1 MAQFVTSLQPSLA
14 DMSRTPH
21 AGHPPHP
28 HPPPH
33 KGHGHEKEKEK
44 IAQKMAKEQQQLQ
57 QQQQQAHSKHAAQAA
72 AAASVPERVAEK
84 SDGNTAFLRAAR
96 AGNLDK
102 VLEHLKSD
110 VDINTA
116 NANGLNALHLASK
129 EGHTHVVTELLS
141 RGATVDASTKKGNT
155 ALHIASLAGQE
166 EVVRLLVQHGAA
178 VNVQS
183 QNGFTPLYMA
193 AQENH
198 DNVVKF
204 LLANGANQSL
214 ATEDGFT
221 PLAVAM
227 QQGHDKVVAVLLE
240 NDTRGKVRLP
250 ALHIAAK
257 KDDCKAAALLL
268 QNEHNPD
275 VTSKSGFTPLHI
287 AAHYG
292 NEAIANLL
300 LNKGADVNY
309 SAKHNISPLHVA
321 AKWGKTNLVALL
333 LERGAHIEAK
343 TRDGL
348 TPLHCAARSGHE
360 QVVDM
365 MLERGAPISCK
376 TKNGLAPLH
385 MAAQGD
391 HVDAA
396 RILLYH
402 RAPVDEITVDYLTAL
417 HVAAHCGHVRVA
429 KLLLDRKADP
439 NARALNGFTPLHI
452 ACKKNRIK
460 VVELLLKH
468 GASIEATTESGLT
481 PLHVASFMGCMN
493 IVIYLL
499 QNEANPDVPTV
510 RGETP
515 LHLAA
520 RANQTDIIRI
530 LLRNGAQ
537 VDARAREQQTPLHIA
552 SRLGNVDIVMLL
564 LQHGAAVDSTTKDL
578 YTALHIAAKEGQ
590 EEVAAVLLE
599 NGASLT
605 ATTNKG
611 CTPLHLAAKYGN
623 MKVAKLLLQKDAPVD
638 SQGKNGVT
646 PLHVASHYDH
656 QSVALLLLDKGA
668 SPHATAKNGH
678 TPLHIAARKN
688 QMDIAT
694 TLLEYGAKAN
704 AESRAGFTPLHLS
717 AQEGHTDMST
727 LLIEHQADTN
737 HQAKNGLTPLHLC
750 AQEDRVNVAQILVKS
765 GANVDSITKAGYTP
779 LHVASHFGQVNMVRF
794 LLQHGA
800 DTGAVTSV
808 GYTPLHQAAQQGH
821 SGVVSILLNSGA
833 QPNVTTKQGQTALS
847 IAQKLGYISVVET
860 LKVVTEI
867 TTITTT
873 TTTTIEEKYRVVA
886 PETMQETFMSDSEE
900 EGGDQG
906 LECTGMYFGKPTHAQ
921 HVYLP
926 YYEGQ
931 SLLKREDT
939 LLNEQPYHYLTV
951 DEMKSLGDDSLP
963 IDVTQDDRH
972 DSNRDLVSPQH
983 VKEVYSAQLNYASDN
998 VDISRH
1004 PVNVGKL
1011 KWKNFLVSFLVDA
1024 RGGAMRG
1031 CRHSGVRVIVPPR
1044 KAPQPLR
1051 VTCRYLKRDKLSH
1064 PPPLMEGEALA
1075 SRILELGPVGAK
1087 FLGPVIIEVP
1097 HFGSLRGRERE
1108 IVILR
1113 SDNGET
1119 WREHT
1124 VEASEDAIHDVLNES
1139 FEKDGERNELSQ
1151 LEVCDSG
1158 RLTRILT
1165 TDFPQ
1170 YFAVVSRVR
1179 QEVHAIGPEGGM
1191 VSSSVVP
1198 QVQAVFPQGALTKKI
1213 KVGLQAQ
1220 PIQADLV
1227 AKLLGNR
1234 VAVSPIVTVEPR
1246 RRKFHKPITL
1256 TIPVPQA
1263 ANKGMIN
1270 QYSGDAPT
1278 LRLLCS
1284 ITGGTT
1290 RAQWEDVTGST
1301 PLTFVND
1308 CVSFTTTVSARFW
1321 LMDCRNISEATRM
1334 ATELYKE
1341 AIHVPF
1347 LAKFVVFSK
1356 RVDFLEARLRV
1367 FCMTDDKEDKT
1378 LEHQEHFTEVAKSRD
1393 VEVLEGKSQFVE
1405 FAGNL
1410 VPVTKSGDQLQL
1422 GFRGFRENRLAFTT
1436 RVKDPHADAVGRIL
1450 FMKEAK
1456 VQKGDPPQQP
1466 VCVLNIVL
1474 PDDIIPE
1481 SSTAESTPQKYSH
1494 VHLSIN
1500 GSSAPARPE
1509 LRLSDISNTLGSDWE
1524 SLAVELGLSRSDVD
1538 RIKSD
1543 HPASA
1548 APQHAMAMLRLWLQ
1562 KLGNKASGTELQQ
1575 ALQRLGRDDIIH
1587 RCMISC
1593 DDQEMNLTSSHLGLD
1608 QSGFDN
1614 LQEELGVSR
1623 DVSRDASREA
1633 SLRRNLSLE
1642 AGGPYDEQDIMKVSR
1657 DSESVEELVEKP
1669 IHTIERI
1676 EEVKQIDKHHRE
1688 QDDSEERKY
1697 VAEEKEVEE
1706 KRKSVRERT
1715 QDIEKRLSQTSM
1727 EDQQQ
1732 RRDSQLFQG
1741 VSEGLERLNVT
1752 QATEAGDLLSP
1763 GVVQTPPPSPAELP
1777 YDAGEHNWHE
1787 SKVSTTTTITSEQHS
1802 GSQVAVAA
1810 ASPQEDEDLDA
1821 DSFQEQFLLE
1831 TPPSGITT
1839 RHGFIAVP
1847 DESDEEAVR
1856 TPSTPGAPQGASHSS
1871 RATSLLSSEKRDV
1884 AARIDKM
1891 QAMGVEFKQLESP
1904 GEEKGAADEKRAEH
1918 RKDVDRL
1925 AGGVGDDNPPTDS
1938 TTSDKSP
1945 RQSSRSTSPPAVCR
1959 VVQTP
1964 PTLELVIGHKK
1975 VRTRDASASSES
1987 TVTLYGSQ
1995 DVEISIRSESHIS
2008 VTRKEPGGKDSA
2020 SASFDADVTEESES
2034 PLRRSARTG
2043 VDPQR
2048 SCAKVTYKDQSSPEH
2063 SSGIFILPS
2072 RKERKKEET
2081 VLFSGEESVYRYD
2094 QGEAIIAS
2102 VDSPGTDESASHLIT
2117 DTGISLTRGTTDTS
2131 PAQQPA
2137 RGRADRDID
2146 ADIDGEES
2154 ELTDAGLSPIQPD
2167 DIGLPPMSSDMKFYD
2182 EEVTLVS
2189 FTEMGTSPHDY
2200 QIESSSVAL
2209 SPIEIPTSEA
2219 SVYTDSVDT
2228 KDAGVSPI
2236 GSDDESLKQLSS
2248 ISASAPVLPH
2258 DADLARSPEE
2268 DTESKRFKTELVI
2281 QIGPETSHS
2290 LPQKDPSP
2298 PKKIGPKVKEL
2309 QKVFTEPD
2317 EGEDLKTAVQ
2327 RTVDDD
2333 SDEESLR
2340 SHPGVSKIVE
2350 EIEDSLGTP
2359 KHARRS
2365 SSKDSPPRGAS
2376 YDKISI
2382 DKVETEVTFSV
2393 MEDIN
2398 KSIESDREELTVK
2411 VAGQSDGK
2419 RTVFVQETNLDNVSV
2434 HPITTKSQELQKTSK
2449 TTETPQAPQE
2459 SNLHDRKIF
2468 EENVDE
2474 IIEREE
2480 VKQVVVKTTREETT
2494 EMENRE
2500 DSSVLTFTVKT
2511 TAHEMNKVETVKET
2525 IAHVK
2530 TVTSHSE
2537 QQRQPF
2543 AQDLA
2548 ATVSAME
2555 KLRDTVENILPE
2567 FSSDHENRL
2576 TEKRDEGLPTGVET
2590 CLHKTEETLKRISE
2604 KLDVSG
2610 VPNEVSNQHHSIKT
2624 LAPDLLT
2631 AQTTLERI
2639 RKTLDDTELTAE
2651 NTTVDNALT
2660 SDHAATATPEMS
2672 SPSAQVEEDS
2682 ASTESSA
2689 TLSAMELQKG
2699 ATTHQE
2705 NVGSL
2710 STTSSID
2717 GSHVVDVVRK
2727 EVCDPRPRSLQKEAD
2742 HVVTERDVSDLM
2754 SEVAECTRQ
2763 IKQEVRQL
2771 KPDLTPT
2778 PEGSDLG
2785 TLNLALAR
2793 ATGMSL
2799 IPEVSCSQTTEL
2811 TIQHK
2816 EPDDHERLDSDLDGD
2831 TRPCSPPGE
2840 RKVLSSEADL
2850 RVPSAS
2856 TQDVDSVLETQAVA
2870 DEKLDEGSEKVKS
2883 GKVEPATVLAIKAT
2897 HDLLE
2902 AERKGRN
2909 IHTSEKSETDETIHV
2924 SSARADDGRTV
2935 ESELRSALI
2944 VCVAVGQSMAL
2955 DAVSKPS
2962 QEGEQLVDQS
2972 VECISDRSYAHLVK
2986 DEKDKVND
2994 EIKVSGDRGEPS
3006 KYIMSIKSE
3015 SKSLSEKIVTTKFD
3029 ERMKS
3034 SENASS
3040 EIEDKEIKVVSLGK
3054 SPDVYTDKPITTP
3067 TAVDI
3072 SVVDAKTTL
3081 KVTNDLLK
3089 SERACLHDFHPGLKT
3104 GLVLTDVSTIRDE
3117 KDPSVKIAVED
3128 ARLLAD
3134 ATKALDEEK
3143 NVKEEKVK
3151 QEITKAEAILS
3162 QGSSVKTDEQIIIE
3176 VEERLEKDIEMPA
3189 ADSRES
3195 TPETRHKIRGKVKEA
3210 KKAVGGFFGS
3220 LMGRSRDSDS
3230 EQESDSGR
3238 SAIPKKSKKKKK
3250 GEKEMKNISEE
3261 TVVTTQIR
3269 DELDSVGERNTDLLS
3284 TKHFLLNEKQSY
3296 HAEPDLKYVDEDDTH
3311 IDTETIESVTKSSE
3325 IALTDENELKQGQM
3339 GHKKKAGGF
3348 FGALRGKSKDG
3359 EEAKESTTKDT
3370 KLTETE
3376 AETDKTTL
3384 ATTKAFLLNEQ
3395 QMYQTDDILKIQS
3408 KPIVTEHQVADMAEI
3423 ETEDKYLKG
3432 KIKGKGAKKVV
3443 GEFFGSLRSKGKD
3456 VSEETNDE
3464 TKNKTDPD
3472 EINTEIEQDLQAF
3485 SEKRKT
3491 TDEPPKPKTDMLCKA
3506 SNVNQIG
3513 DKSTLKQSEQTQLFL
3528 ENEQKMY
3535 QTNKIDPIKKDT
3547 LQTEQIMAKGTELA
3561 EKQVKIRQ
3569 EVDKA
3574 KATVAEAK
3582 EAVEE
3587 SKEKAADTVSDIK
3600 DSVEHEKDEISKKGK
3615 SKVKEAKKAVGG
3627 FFGSLMGKGKDA
3639 AESVSDKVDES
3650 VREAKEAA
3658 EAAKTEVVE
3667 AKDSVA
3673 SAAAEKADELEIKVQ
3688 DTVTDVAAVVREG
3701 AEAIKDAVVGGAEK
3715 VGDAVDEVVSDGLKS
3730 LEAGA
3735 DEAKATVAEAK
3746 EAVEESKEKA
3756 ADTVSDIKDSAEH
3769 EKDEIS
3775 KKGKCKAKDSLPMG
3789 QSEDTADSVSDIADK
3804 SPREAKEAAVSAK
3817 KEVVEVKD
3825 GVASTA
3831 AEKVDEV
3838 KIRVQDTVSDVAADI
3853 RMGAEAFVGAF
3864 VGEAEKVG
3872 EPSEGVAYERLTGL
3886 EAGADNAELTE
3897 IRIEAQDTVTYIGT
3911 DLKGLNDALVD
3922 EAEIVAVTDYRVVSD
3937 ELKSLDAGVVEV
3949 KAFAAVAKGSVES
3962 SNENVAGTVLSED
3975 SKRVLGGSNEGFIPL
3990 QSTAFQVGI
3999 ESVVEMAV
4007 ETLSDV
4013 LTDPEV
4019 INFTEPEIDLL
4030 LAADVGS
4037 EESDGNL
4044 KGKHSQETAFPVG
4057 GSFAQSDF
4065 DLTKQNSSSIVHE
4078 QVVEKS
4084 DGNLLFKE
4092 VAVIL
4097 GHSSEEAVNPLNVG
4111 DSYRDSSFVAEDSE
4125 DTGYP
4130 ISHDVTVDVVKA
4142 VAVETA
4148 LTLTAPP
4155 VTGGDLF
4162 PIVAEE
4168 SVMKKHTFSVGSPTK
4183 TLRTQVSDVPEESQV
4198 ISQSSSD
4205 FDLELLAVQ
4214 SALEQAPGVP
4224 VSSFELSG
4232 SDVSHTKLEEGIAH
4246 VSGDASNEP
4255 VCIQKVVHRA
4265 SIDENFPDVDFS
4277 QFREVA
4283 DDELHRQKSS
4293 ISPPNL
4299 VSLRSARHTRDI
4311 ASTESYPV
4319 EVEEMCVRRV
4329 VPELTS
4335 FEPSDVSEPIIL
4347 DNQPLKTANPDMDAH
4362 AEASISILTDRFL
4375 VEERKLV
4382 EARPERVSHISSE
4395 LLLERYSTL
4404 TGAFLSEER
4413 GTISKAPAGTN
4424 DKDMGEPQGEK
4435 ENFASVQPGVDKPK
4449 LSDRS
4454 ESHPRQV
4461 AAHEYDVN
4469 VFEKIATP
4477 ISLSFS
4483 EPSQSFRST
4492 EKVQVILSE
4501 VDNYCPP
4508 GEHPSITADLEKVSH
4523 CENLQS
4529 TKPLPVSQDIAQVD
4543 FKPESSDALSGSTK
4557 SHIID
4562 PNDVST
4568 AISQSSAL
4576 EQYALRTTHITSLS
4590 EITSSNEAQS
4600 SIDSGNDL
4608 TCTKKSREVVNA
4620 PCIESVDLIE
4630 SCDLSNAMKVETC
4643 VRGSASRGE
4652 QFDELRSGTVVESKH
4667 FTGGIAVCIDTTVEE
4682 VSSDVTDVSITT
4694 VSDAVETGSSFEITD
4709 TSNDRDSFTGGSER
4723 IVGGDSESFQM
4734 SQTLEIKHRASV
4746 EESSRSGVLQRIS
4759 GGATAGIAEDNTFST
4774 VSSEDFVERDYAVGD
4789 LLEQSALVTSQAESP
4804 NCDPPNNKEIERND
4818 DMIEVSIDVPMSTE
4832 IEYELTAV
4840 EDLTDGNIRDDK
4852 ELLALKTSKRRVE
4865 AVSSKM
4871 SRKVSTG
4878 SSTVSRT
4885 ARAEKFQKLSSSTAS
4900 GSVEGKYTNITRTS
4914 TSSTTSQRTVVDL
4927 PSKRSAQSK
4936 DQLSTSAME
4945 PHISTSK
4952 VKSRGSLEIKKTEY
4966 QSPYRQTSAFN
4977 YMRSTVSRDAKR
4989 GKESQETIEKLSSS
5003 QKSSREGTPTKRVP
5017 LKQTTKSVSVTQ
5029 SIQSGRSRHTT
5040 SEKDA
5045 QNTKMKQTHVQKSP
5059 RDNTPPRK
5067 YSTKQTAKLAGTSRP
5082 SSVSSTS
5089 SSTRR
5094 VSESSSASSTRSN
5107 TARSR
5112 SEYTAQPSS
5121 SASFKHTQR
5130 QSMTSKDA
5138 PHQKIYTASHTTSV
5152 RQTKYATKTSTSV
5165 TGVVLT
5171 EPSKIKRRERS
5182 AIPVSSSTKA
5192 TTKPSKVP
5200 SNNVQKKTSQES
5212 VPSTITGED
5221 FELTEPD
5228 SSSLIQDEA
5237 ESLGIL
5243 SPSGEAVSRRAS
5255 SAPIPTSREPMLHS
5269 LHPRLQ
5275 TSLPSSPSRLARAGN
5290 QGLVTQLLTSE
5301 VFTRTVE
5308 SSEAVEVV
5316 YHQPERQRRPTE
5328 GEQSFIDTT
5337 DSSLSESTAIPS
5349 SSTSSDRRRSR
5360 SVSPKATKRSDVI
5373 STVDTADTVLCA
5385 IKEEQG
5391 DTPVTR
5397 SQHCDGFLTMCDIP
5411 VIAISSGDDESA
5423 SAASHDA
5430 PGLLFTEDP
5439 SHLTDVDVFE
5449 ASDTGDDEDGHRS
5462 PGVAIDACVEF
5473 DNTFHETLKM
5483 GDSPTH
5489 FETMSRSRPTGITL
5503 VALESELVDG
5513 STDIEELEDDEGD
5526 FEIEEVEYNDDE
5538 LRIIDTILG
5547 ETGYVD
5553 IADELRGSISCS
5565 PSPSVTPDYLAKKH
5579 KHSARS
5585 IKKISKRKLLAP
5597 SHTWSQGDEQVD
5609 CAKSSNRLKSP
5620 SPRSRR
5626 RRSKSP
5632 RGLIPDMQSESITDI
5647 EDLDLSAS
5655 EEHVREDITP
5665 TELDLPE
5672 RGQMIISQVAPS
5684 SPSEILGADT
5694 EGEELALSDLDNPGV
5709 NLDIPPV
5716 PYLSVSPDV
5725 TEALTD
5731 FEDVDFDK
5739 DEIKTRITKEGRG
5752 SVDVIHISRPSRNKK
5767 ECCES
5772 SCTSSDEE
5780 LGLQRKCVTKRKVPR
5795 ITLRRADEGDS
5806 SDHDESVELE
5816 KNSGPII
5823 ADRYGTDCEDIK
5835 FTDHSDIEEHSGLG
5849 VLNVLVSDIGGLT
5862 DTEIYE
5868 DDESLRPCTPE
5879 PDFDV
5884 TDERMP
5890 APVRELTLLKEIEE
5904 GRPESVVL
5912 PLGDGRPLGLMVA
5925 AEETA
5930 GTTDTEYILGESED
5944 EHFDCRSPDLPDID
5958 GGSVKATDS
5967 VKYQKKTSK
5976 TLAAGTDFFDS
5987 LTDTEDANKNGWSK
6001 KRRAKKQVGLKHAT
6015 SSLFVQEFQ
6024 IGKSDVEEI
6033 EVSDF
6038 EESLKVENL
6047 GTNFQLLSIHH
6058 AQEEKTDV
6066 EDMSATSGLEEDEYD
6081 NTENRATPEIF
6092 KTFGVE
6098 VVASA
6103 EGDGPF
6109 TAERRKEITSYT
6121 SNLKCGSVSIPL
6133 EVSNTDIED
6142 DFVTSADE
6150 ELVRSAR
6157 VSIDVEQSIIF
6168 DKSMRKINL
6177 EAPEEAPYVKG
6188 RLLGETHT
6196 DVEEVGLSEEEM
6208 TGHLTVVDQLP
6219 EICVC
6224 VTSHESGPL
6233 SSSVCVCVSRDQG
6246 HLSLRRNTS
6255 DLAAEDRDH
6264 SSDVASPQ
6272 LEGISAYS
6280 TEMNHPA
6287 HYNVKPEPDAL
6298 QPNDINH
6305 DSAFKSSN
6313 NSPVLEEMFTKTLA
6327 PGYHKA
6333 LDQKAD
6339 EVDKKKDKK
6348 EREREEKERKKREKK
6363 EKEQREKEEKE
6374 KRERE
6379 KKEKKEKDKR
6389 DKEERQK
6396 REKEEKKNK
6405 SLKEKADRE
6414 QMEKEAA
6421 KTEELKRVTPDSEKK
6436 EVTSDEITLVGGTDT
6451 SDNVVISKWQADE
6464 LLDNGKENGTV
6475 PLPTF
6480 RNVKETGNDRNTTE
6494 NLSASPTIPE
6504 YMRDSV
6510 FSELLTQEIEEP
6522 LTSSKFEILPGP
6534 EDGATFVK
6542 SNLKEER
6549 NFSAPLPETLTGEYD
6564 KNIHNTVTRETLN
6577 LSRASDQDSFA
6588 VGIASGGPSLPADR
6602 DAVTSISP
6610 NLEDLVPRKS
6620 DTGPHTSEF
6629 VGAYTMSGIENDNL
6643 QIGTKIDFGISG
6655 SFSNQTNVQLKCDKP
6670 SGSVHDTHDQL
6681 KDNAE
6686 KMTGI
6691 INLPHVPSESAQ
6703 CTFGEELKPVCTFNE
6718 TSRVKIDI
6726 DGHQKSLS
6734 GKATSIEGDSSVS
6747 TLRTAV
6753 THGSQPLDV
6762 VKSEPIDLVQK
6773 RDSLDNNFLPFSSS
6787 DYANQRAG
6795 ADMQGPILGDQSE
6808 VNINLHVA
6816 ESKDDKNHLTAAA
6829 LDNTS
6834 EERSKRESAGATIN
6848 FSENPSDYILDL
6860 PLLDEEFLRN
6870 TPMVSVVTEQA
6881 GAIAEP
6887 EPLTS
6892 KETAQDVCYVTT
6904 PTMQRRAHSQR
6915 RSREDRPPPVD
6926 VSYLGDDDSDGEEYI
6941 VTEPTDEG
6949 HMPEDRFRINSSP
6962 EILNV
6967 TYSNKEGQRRSHD
6980 QNRVKFQLGSLDSQD
6995 SISSDPN
7002 TPITP
7007 VTKLHKFTVE
7017 KVEEEKA
7024 ASETCDFA
7032 ATAPTEN
7039 ASKRK
7044 ETLDDSSKRLRRVD
7058 RHFERMASQSL
7069 AEGTTPVREFDYQRV
7084 LSKLSHDDVAAS
7096 EDEYE
7101 NLLHEAATP
7110 SDEWDSSGGTDNSP
7124 EGMGATE
7131 GTNPSAAPTSALPRR
7146 PPPSHDISVDDEP
7159 EFDVREHD
7167 WRFNLQHSA
7176 EAPEEE
7182 EVSSAEEKQ

>member
-5373 STVDTADTVLCA
+5373 STVDTADT
-5385 IKEEQG
+5385 
-5391 DTPVTR
+5391 
-5397 SQHCDGFLTMCDIP
+5397 
-5411 VIAISSGDDESA
+5411 
-5423 SAASHDA
+5423 
-5430 PGLLFTEDP
+5430 TE
-5439 SHLTDVDVFE
+5439 
-5449 ASDTGDDEDGHRS
+5449 
-5462 PGVAIDACVEF
+5462 
-5473 DNTFHETLKM
+5473 
-5483 GDSPTH
+5483 
-5489 FETMSRSRPTGITL
+5489 
-5503 VALESELVDG
+5503 
-5513 STDIEELEDDEGD
+5513 
-5526 FEIEEVEYNDDE
+5526 
-5538 LRIIDTILG
+5538 
-5547 ETGYVD
+5547 
-5553 IADELRGSISCS
+5553 
-5565 PSPSVTPDYLAKKH
+5565 
-5579 KHSARS
+5579 
-5585 IKKISKRKLLAP
+5585 
-5597 SHTWSQGDEQVD
+5597 
-5609 CAKSSNRLKSP
+5609 
-5620 SPRSRR
+5620 
-5626 RRSKSP
+5626 
-5632 RGLIPDMQSESITDI
+5632 
-5647 EDLDLSAS
+5647 
-5655 EEHVREDITP
+5655 
-5665 TELDLPE
+5665 
-5672 RGQMIISQVAPS
+5672 
-5684 SPSEILGADT
+5684 
-5694 EGEELALSDLDNPGV
+5694 
-5709 NLDIPPV
+5709 
-5716 PYLSVSPDV
+5716 
-5725 TEALTD
+5725 
-5731 FEDVDFDK
+5731 
-5739 DEIKTRITKEGRG
+5739 
-5752 SVDVIHISRPSRNKK
+5752 
-5767 ECCES
+5767 
-5772 SCTSSDEE
+5772 
-5780 LGLQRKCVTKRKVPR
+5780 
-5795 ITLRRADEGDS
+5795 
-5806 SDHDESVELE
+5806 
-5816 KNSGPII
+5816 
-5823 ADRYGTDCEDIK
+5823 
-5835 FTDHSDIEEHSGLG
+5835 
-5849 VLNVLVSDIGGLT
+5849 
-5862 DTEIYE
+5862 
-5868 DDESLRPCTPE
+5868 
-5879 PDFDV
+5879 
-5884 TDERMP
+5884 
-5890 APVRELTLLKEIEE
+5890 
-5904 GRPESVVL
+5904 
-5912 PLGDGRPLGLMVA
+5912 
-5925 AEETA
+5925 
-5930 GTTDTEYILGESED
+5930 
-5944 EHFDCRSPDLPDID
+5944 
-5958 GGSVKATDS
+5958 
-5967 VKYQKKTSK
+5967 
-5976 TLAAGTDFFDS
+5976 
-5987 LTDTEDANKNGWSK
+5987 
-6001 KRRAKKQVGLKHAT
+6001 
-6015 SSLFVQEFQ
+6015 
-6024 IGKSDVEEI
+6024 
-6033 EVSDF
+6033 
-6038 EESLKVENL
+6038 
-6047 GTNFQLLSIHH
+6047 
-6058 AQEEKTDV
+6058 
-6066 EDMSATSGLEEDEYD
+6066 
-6081 NTENRATPEIF
+6081 
-6092 KTFGVE
+6092 
-6098 VVASA
+6098 
-6103 EGDGPF
+6103 
-6109 TAERRKEITSYT
+6109 
-6121 SNLKCGSVSIPL
+6121 
-6133 EVSNTDIED
+6133 
-6142 DFVTSADE
+6142 
-6150 ELVRSAR
+6150 
-6157 VSIDVEQSIIF
+6157 
-6168 DKSMRKINL
+6168 
-6177 EAPEEAPYVKG
+6177 
-6188 RLLGETHT
+6188 
-6196 DVEEVGLSEEEM
+6196 
-6208 TGHLTVVDQLP
+6208 
-6219 EICVC
+6219 
-6224 VTSHESGPL
+6224 
-6233 SSSVCVCVSRDQG
+6233 
-6246 HLSLRRNTS
+6246 
-6255 DLAAEDRDH
+6255 
-6264 SSDVASPQ
+6264 
-6272 LEGISAYS
+6272 
-6280 TEMNHPA
+6280 
-6287 HYNVKPEPDAL
+6287 
-6298 QPNDINH
+6298 
-6305 DSAFKSSN
+6305 
-6313 NSPVLEEMFTKTLA
+6313 
-6327 PGYHKA
+6327 
-6333 LDQKAD
+6333 
-6339 EVDKKKDKK
+6339 
-6348 EREREEKERKKREKK
+6348 
-6363 EKEQREKEEKE
+6363 
-6374 KRERE
+6374 
-6379 KKEKKEKDKR
+6379 
-6389 DKEERQK
+6389 
-6396 REKEEKKNK
+6396 
-6405 SLKEKADRE
+6405 
-6414 QMEKEAA
+6414 
-6421 KTEELKRVTPDSEKK
+6421 
-6436 EVTSDEITLVGGTDT
+6436 
-6451 SDNVVISKWQADE
+6451 
-6464 LLDNGKENGTV
+6464 
-6475 PLPTF
+6475 
-6480 RNVKETGNDRNTTE
+6480 
-6494 NLSASPTIPE
+6494 TIP
-6504 YMRDSV
+6504 
-6510 FSELLTQEIEEP
+6510 
-6522 LTSSKFEILPGP
+6522 
-6534 EDGATFVK
+6534 
-6542 SNLKEER
+6542 
-6549 NFSAPLPETLTGEYD
+6549 
-6564 KNIHNTVTRETLN
+6564 
-6577 LSRASDQDSFA
+6577 
-6588 VGIASGGPSLPADR
+6588 
-6602 DAVTSISP
+6602 
-6610 NLEDLVPRKS
+6610 
-6620 DTGPHTSEF
+6620 
-6629 VGAYTMSGIENDNL
+6629 
-6643 QIGTKIDFGISG
+6643 
-6655 SFSNQTNVQLKCDKP
+6655 
-6670 SGSVHDTHDQL
+6670 
-6681 KDNAE
+6681 
-6686 KMTGI
+6686 
-6691 INLPHVPSESAQ
+6691 
-6703 CTFGEELKPVCTFNE
+6703 
-6718 TSRVKIDI
+6718 
-6726 DGHQKSLS
+6726 
-6734 GKATSIEGDSSVS
+6734 
-6747 TLRTAV
+6747 
-6753 THGSQPLDV
+6753 
-6762 VKSEPIDLVQK
+6762 
-6773 RDSLDNNFLPFSSS
+6773 
-6787 DYANQRAG
+6787 
-6795 ADMQGPILGDQSE
+6795 
-6808 VNINLHVA
+6808 
-6816 ESKDDKNHLTAAA
+6816 
-6829 LDNTS
+6829 
-6834 EERSKRESAGATIN
+6834 
-6848 FSENPSDYILDL
+6848 
-6860 PLLDEEFLRN
+6860 
-6870 TPMVSVVTEQA
+6870 
-6881 GAIAEP
+6881 
-6887 EPLTS
+6887 
-6892 KETAQDVCYVTT
+6892 
-6904 PTMQRRAHSQR
+6904 
-6915 RSREDRPPPVD
+6915 
-6926 VSYLGDDDSDGEEYI
+6926 
-6941 VTEPTDEG
+6941 
-6949 HMPEDRFRINSSP
+6949 
-6962 EILNV
+6962 
-6967 TYSNKEGQRRSHD
+6967 
-6980 QNRVKFQLGSLDSQD
+6980 
-6995 SISSDPN
+6995 
-7002 TPITP
+7002 
-7007 VTKLHKFTVE
+7007 
-7017 KVEEEKA
+7017 
-7024 ASETCDFA
+7024 
-7032 ATAPTEN
+7032 
-7039 ASKRK
+7039 
-7044 ETLDDSSKRLRRVD
+7044 
-7058 RHFERMASQSL
+7058 RM
-7069 AEGTTPVREFDYQRV
+7069 
-7084 LSKLSHDDVAAS
+7084 
-7096 EDEYE
+7096 
-7101 NLLHEAATP
+7101 
-7110 SDEWDSSGGTDNSP
+7110 
-7124 EGMGATE
+7124 
-7131 GTNPSAAPTSALPRR
+7131 
-7146 PPPSHDISVDDEP
+7146 
-7159 EFDVREHD
+7159 
-7167 WRFNLQHSA
+7167 
-7176 EAPEEE
+7176 
-7182 EVSSAEEKQ
+7182 